1 MSKTNFNE
9 LELILGYKFKNLC
22 LIEEAL
28 THSSIKIKNK
38 ESKKLNYERLEFFG
52 DRILGFIIAEKIFSK
67 FTNLSEGELNLVFQK
82 YTNETFLYKIAKN
95 LRLDLFIKTQK
106 GDELKSNK
114 SILADV
120 VESIIAAIYLDSNI
134 QNCKNFID
142 KKILLDGNITISKEK
157 HPKSDL
163 QEMSL
168 KLFKTIPVYELEKK
182 TGLDHKPTF
191 SVKVK
196 VNDDLC
202 AMSKGKSMQIAEENA
217 AKKLMPILKKV
228 IKNHDI

>member
-82 YTNETFLYKIAKN
+82 YTNETFLYKIAKI

-134 QNCKNFID
+134 ENCKNFT
-142 KKILLDGNITISKEK
+142 L
-157 HPKSDL
+157 
-163 QEMSL
+163 
-168 KLFKTIPVYELEKK
+168 
-182 TGLDHKPTF
+182 
-191 SVKVK
+191 
-196 VNDDLC
+196 
-202 AMSKGKSMQIAEENA
+202 
-217 AKKLMPILKKV
+217 
-228 IKNHDI
+228 